1 MQMQR
6 PEIPDE
12 ITVFIVEGTHRLATI
27 AINDYGFLQS
37 AKMAQTYLERAI
49 RVLDLNRHRDRAFMT
64 EVSTLK
70 SAASNIMEEYAQ
82 FEKFCD
88 DCERFDRLVTQNWI
102 EWISKWAVQAKSRSY
117 LKTMGYLLSYK
128 IRTFHSRVCLL
139 LTGT

>member
-1 MQMQR
+1 MQR

-27 AINDYGFLQS
+27 AFNDYGFLQS
-37 AKMAQTYLERAI
+37 ARMAQTYLERAI
-49 RVLDLNRHRDRAFMT
+49 QVLDLNRHRDRAFMT

-70 SAASNIMEEYAQ
+70 SAARNIMQEYAQ

-102 EWISKWAVQAKSRSY
+102 EWISKRVVHAKSR
-117 LKTMGYLLSYK
+117 GYLETVGYSLAYK
-128 IRTFHSRVCLL
+128 IRTFHSRVSLL
-139 LTGT
+139 LTAT